1 MSRFGIVLTSG
12 VLVVGLSAS
21 PRAATLFT
29 APLPGGG
36 TGVYCQAVNVTPD
49 PRDVTLEVRDATGTT
64 VNTTTCVA
72 LDPAHA
78 CTLAVPGAG
87 TPPHSCRIDVAGSKK
102 TVRASI
108 VRLTSDSVPAVALP
122 AE

>member
-1 MSRFGIVLTSG
+1 MSRFGTGLMSG
-12 VLVVGLSAS
+12 VLVVGMISS

-36 TGVYCQAVNVTPD
+36 TGVYCQAVNVSTD
-49 PRDVTLEVRDATGTT
+49 PRDVTLEISDATGTT
-64 VNTTTCVA
+64 VNTVTCAA
-72 LDPAHA
+72 LDVAHS

-87 TPPHSCRIDVAGSKK
+87 TAPHACRIDVAGSKK